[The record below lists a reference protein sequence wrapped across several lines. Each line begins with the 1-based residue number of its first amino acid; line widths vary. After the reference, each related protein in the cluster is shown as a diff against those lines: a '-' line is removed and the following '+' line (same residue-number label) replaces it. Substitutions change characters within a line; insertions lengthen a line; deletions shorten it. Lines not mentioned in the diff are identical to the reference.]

1 MSWHLGGPDGNER
14 ASGFSTVLVLSIE
27 VVLRNTVAAKGLV
40 SKVPRLQTSLMD

>member
-14 ASGFSTVLVLSIE
+14 ASGFSAMLVLSIE

-40 SKVPRLQTSLMD
+40 SKVLKLQTSLMD